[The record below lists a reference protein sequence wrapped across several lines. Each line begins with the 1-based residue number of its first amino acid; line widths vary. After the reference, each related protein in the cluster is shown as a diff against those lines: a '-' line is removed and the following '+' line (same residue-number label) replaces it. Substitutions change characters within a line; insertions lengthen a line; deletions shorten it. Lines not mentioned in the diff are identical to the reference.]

1 MCRRTNIL
9 ALRVPDQTKIISI
22 TLTLLPRDSHQ
33 GSRLSL
39 EWATL
44 ERCIWQEMLLCLVF
58 ASLFTF
64 TIKLQSPTFVVVF
77 FWCHVWEGWSCPPS
91 PLSPPPPL
99 GDRRYTWDTRES
111 YRRQGG
117 HDTNSFSI
125 LADFMEKFVK
135 KLMENKKKTDRI
147 WKIS

>member
-1 MCRRTNIL
+1 MDKCELCKCVDAQIFWLSEYLIRSRSS
-9 ALRVPDQTKIISI
+9 ALPWPSCHGIAIKGPGYPWSGRPSSDAS
-22 TLTLLPRDSHQ
+22 
-33 GSRLSL
+33 GM
-39 EWATL
+39 
-44 ERCIWQEMLLCLVF
+44 RCCYVLFCVF

-135 KLMENKKKTDRI
+135 KMDGK
-147 WKIS
+147 